1 MKKINAGLK
10 AFLDTKKSKPVKK
23 MMGGANMKKPVK
35 AMMGKA
41 MKMKKK

>member
-1 MKKINAGLK
+1 MNAGLK
-10 AFLDTKKSKPVKK
+10 EFLEKKKKKPIKK

-35 AMMGKA
+35 AMMGKS

>member
-1 MKKINAGLK
+1 MNAGLK
-10 AFLDTKKSKPVKK
+10 EFLEKKKKKPVKK

-35 AMMGKA
+35 AMMGKS

>member
-1 MKKINAGLK
+1 MKKMNAGLK
-10 AFLDTKKSKPVKK
+10 EFLEKKKKKPIKK

-35 AMMGKA
+35 AMMGKS

>member
-1 MKKINAGLK
+1 MKKMNAGLK
-10 AFLDTKKSKPVKK
+10 EFLEKKKKKPVKK

-35 AMMGKA
+35 AMMGKS

>member
-1 MKKINAGLK
+1 MNAGLK
-10 AFLDTKKSKPVKK
+10 EFLEKKKKKSIKK

-35 AMMGKA
+35 AMMGKS